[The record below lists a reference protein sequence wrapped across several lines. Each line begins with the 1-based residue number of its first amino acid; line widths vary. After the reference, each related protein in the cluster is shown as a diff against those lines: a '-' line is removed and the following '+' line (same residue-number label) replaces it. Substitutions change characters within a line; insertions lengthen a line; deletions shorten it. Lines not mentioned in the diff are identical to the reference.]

1 MESKEEVQASIKI
14 KTEILD
20 ELIDEYIKLSP
31 FDVENLGSCGHKIRL
46 IRKELEFLERI
57 LGSYQK

>member
-1 MESKEEVQASIKI
+1 MESKEEVLVSIEN

-20 ELIDEYIKLSP
+20 ELIDVYVNLSP
-31 FDVENLGSCGHKIRL
+31 FEVESLSYYGHRIRL

-57 LGSYQK
+57 LGSY